1 MTPDLDYKTLFLDAI
16 QTMTEFAR
24 AAGFDPTDPSVDP
37 PAIVARIENQRAD
50 LERLQGQIGKVLSEV
65 ADERASQIAK
75 GYTAE
80 HDDEATEGELGG
92 MAGLIALDNRDL
104 MMGGGI
110 ADRAALYV
118 VNKHP
123 DRREQLIIAAALLV
137 AEIERLDR
145 GTARGGA

>member
-1 MTPDLDYKTLFLDAI
+1 MTPDLDYKDLFLDTVRMMAEI
-16 QTMTEFAR
+16 AR
-24 AAGFDPTDPSVDP
+24 AAGFDPKDENVEP
-37 PAIVARIENQRAD
+37 PDIAARVENQRTA
-50 LERLQGQIGKVLSEV
+50 LERLQGQIGSVLSEV

-92 MAGLIALDNRDL
+92 MAGLIALDDRDL

-123 DRREQLIIAAALLV
+123 NRREQLIIAAALLV

-145 GTARGGA
+145 GATRGGA